1 MKSSNNKSSSNS
13 GSGNDT
19 GKPDRLLILLSK
31 IGLVIITVLI
41 IVGIYLIFF
50 KNKTYESNFEC
61 FQNPGQS
68 SQPSPTL
75 SMKNETIYEKSLKEL
90 YPDNQRLICSLV
102 PGMANNNICFADNE
116 SYVLYNFPVHM
127 IKLPDAGILSVFND
141 GRLYKKDSIGNT
153 MWQGPLDNSLPADTI
168 PLRMVTLSNDL
179 KTLLGVGYDNKL
191 YRKAPDSKGN
201 LNLEGVWQMVPNNTN
216 IIYVLYDNESNSL
229 ISIDIYGKLLIKPA
243 GNDLTLQ
250 SRELIN
256 RINRPILRMYYDI
269 NGYVLVIDNK
279 FDLYQLSEL
288 AWKNSP
294 INSQRGANNSKLLD
308 VMYNNDGTMYG
319 LVFNKDSFMVQT
331 KKQVQAWYLGDFI
344 DLDDQVNI
352 ANSSSGESNFVM
364 SDLDIIQSKTGSISE
379 YLKFVDAD
387 EHSDEDPNMAY
398 QKQLFETR
406 AKLKE
411 FCNSRYSTTDT
422 NYENWNLYSTVE
434 NNDIRINDM
443 KNVINNLLKYE
454 PDKERIIDKNPII
467 TKPIS

>member
-1 MKSSNNKSSSNS
+1 MKSSSNS
-13 GSGNDT
+13 NGNSNDN

-31 IGLVIITVLI
+31 IGLVIIIVLI

-50 KNKTYESNFEC
+50 KNKTSASNFEC

-68 SQPSPTL
+68 LPTPNTSL

-90 YPDNQRLICSLV
+90 YPDNQRIICSLI

-141 GRLYKKDSIGNT
+141 GRLYRKDSIGNT

-168 PLRMVTLSNDL
+168 PLRMVTLANDL

-201 LNLEGVWQMVPNNTN
+201 LNLEGIWQIIPNNTN
-216 IIYVLYDNESNSL
+216 IIYVLYDNDSNSL
-229 ISIDIYGKLLIKPA
+229 ISIDIYGKLLIKPT

-288 AWKNSP
+288 SWKNSP
-294 INSQRGANNSKLLD
+294 INLQRGSNNSKLLD
-308 VMYNNDGTMYG
+308 TMYNNDGTMYG

-331 KKQVQAWYLGDFI
+331 KKQVKIWYLGDFI

-352 ANSSSGESNFVM
+352 TNTGGLSGDSNFVI

-387 EHSDEDPNMAY
+387 ENSDEDPNMAY

-443 KNVINNLLKYE
+443 KNVIGNLLKYE
-454 PDKERIIDKNPII
+454 PDKEQIIDKNPII